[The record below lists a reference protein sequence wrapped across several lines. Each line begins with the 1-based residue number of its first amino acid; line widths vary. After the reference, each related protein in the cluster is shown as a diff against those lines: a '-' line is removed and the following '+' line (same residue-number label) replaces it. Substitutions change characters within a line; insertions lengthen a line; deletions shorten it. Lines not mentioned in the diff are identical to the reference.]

1 MDFQKKFSS
10 KQDWPRG
17 TKMENYLMCSDRL
30 IFPIKDRK
38 GRIVGFGG
46 RVMSQEDQPK
56 YLNTGETEV
65 FQKEENFMVFLN
77 LWKIE
82 KP

>member
-1 MDFQKKFSS
+1 MF
-10 KQDWPRG
+10 R
-17 TKMENYLMCSDRL
+17 DRL

-65 FQKEENFMVFLN
+65 FQKGENFMVFLN

-82 KP
+82 KTLKRYML

>member
-1 MDFQKKFSS
+1 MF
-10 KQDWPRG
+10 R
-17 TKMENYLMCSDRL
+17 DRL

-65 FQKEENFMVFLN
+65 FQKGRELYGFFESL
-77 LWKIE
+77 
-82 KP
+82 